1 MTIQLQTSGGTPA
14 TASPSEI
21 AQIRTDLSVPS
32 VAEANA
38 AATAAVTAHTGAADP
53 HPQYQTQ
60 AEGDARY
67 VRTVNG
73 QAPDGTGNVT
83 VAGGG
88 SGGSNLGTT
97 RTSTT
102 VTVTND
108 GGTAATLP
116 AADGSNA
123 GVMTAAQ
130 ATAVAGIDGQ
140 IASLSS
146 AINAKVQNSMTASTT
161 VAPSATAAQT
171 AIDAKVQNSLT
182 ASTTVAP
189 SATAVNTALGLKADL
204 ASPALTGTPTAPTA
218 TAGTSTTQI
227 ATTAFVTAA
236 DNLKA
241 PLASPAL
248 TGTPTAPTAAGG
260 TNTTQIATTAFVTA
274 AVASKANAASPSFTG
289 VSTFAG
295 ANITTASAMAAL
307 AIDTAAALN
316 TKSIAADSTFTFS
329 ATPAANT
336 WFQVAITNTDTAPHI
351 ITFPSAF
358 SQVTQ
363 GARTTC
369 PIAASGRLNMV
380 FRYNGTGYEVFGDGP
395 FLNNFA
401 ATAAPGVGDDV
412 ADGYGPG
419 SLWGDATGNALYWCE
434 SNAAGAAVWNAV
446 TGGGGGSGTVT
457 SVGLTA
463 PAFLSVAGS
472 PITTSGTLALSYSGT
487 ALPVANGGTGQ
498 TTAAAFA
505 TTLQGTG
512 SAATDCGFRGM
523 PQNSQSAAYTCVMAD
538 SGKHILHPSADTT
551 ARVFTIPANASVAFP
566 VGTALTF
573 INQNGGGVI
582 TIAITSDTMRLA
594 GAGTTGSRS
603 LAANGIA
610 TAVKVTTTEWLING
624 TGLS

>member
-14 TASPSEI
+14 AASPTEL
-21 AQIRTDLSVPS
+21 AQIRADLSVPT
-32 VAEANA
+32 VTEANA
-38 AATAAVTAHTGAADP
+38 AASSAASAAVAAHNGAANP
-53 HPQYQTQ
+53 HPQ
-60 AEGDARY
+60 Y

-73 QAPDGTGNVT
+73 VAPDGAGNVA
-83 VAGGG
+83 VDAGG
-88 SGGSNLGTT
+88 SGSTDLSVTAS
-97 RTSTT
+97 STT
-102 VTVTND
+102 VTVASSSGAD
-108 GGTAATLP
+108 AVLP
-116 AADGSNA
+116 AATGSAA

-130 ATAVAGIDGQ
+130 ASAVAGIDSQ
-140 IASLSS
+140 IASLSG
-146 AINAKVQNSMTASTT
+146 AINAKVQNSMSASTT
-161 VAPSATAAQT
+161 VAPSANAAQA
-171 AIDAKVQNSLT
+171 AIDAKVQNSLS
-182 ASTTVAP
+182 ASATVAP
-189 SATAVNTALGLKADL
+189 SATAVNSALGGKADL
-204 ASPALTGTPTAPTA
+204 ASPSFSGTPTAPTA

-227 ATTAFVTAA
+227 ATTAFVA
-236 DNLKA
+236 
-241 PLASPAL
+241 
-248 TGTPTAPTAAGG
+248 
-260 TNTTQIATTAFVTA
+260 A
-274 AVASKANAASPSFTG
+274 AVATKANAASPSFTG

-307 AIDTAAALN
+307 AIDVTAALN

-336 WFQVAITNTDTAPHI
+336 WFQVAVTNTDTAPHI
-351 ITFPSAF
+351 LTFPSAF

-363 GARTTC
+363 GARTSC

-380 FRYNGTGYEVFGDGP
+380 FRYTGTGYEVFGDGP
-395 FLNNFA
+395 FLNNFT

-446 TGGGGGSGTVT
+446 AGGGGGSGTVT

-472 PITTSGTLALSYSGT
+472 PVTASGTLALSYSGT

-498 TTAAAFA
+498 TTAASFA

-512 SAATDCGFRGM
+512 AAATDCGFRGM
-523 PQNSQSAAYTCVMAD
+523 PQNSQSAAYTCVLAD

-582 TIAITSDTMRLA
+582 TIAITTDTMRLA
-594 GAGTTGSRS
+594 GAGTTGSRT

-610 TAVKVTTTEWLING
+610 TAVKVSTTEWLING